1 MKRSNTDFPISDVCF
16 LELCSYIYDAWTQ
29 GWLDD
34 FSNEHFLIRALEN
47 RLLDFVGKL
56 QFIANNLNMHNV
68 VQSDGSIDEEKFCYN
83 FCINLSQ
90 KLSYLSK
97 TFGAD
102 SIKKFVID
110 QLSAGKTNYD
120 EDTFFQ
126 ALSEVSILH
135 FYACRFKWEEAIYE
149 PPLLQNGSNKNPEAS
164 FRGEIPAISSQ
175 GGNNVIVSIEV
186 KSPKFPQ
193 YTESKERIMIPT
205 ILINKENKATIED
218 FCKDN
223 NIKYLDPRILKLRDF
238 FKSAVEKFSV
248 PSDDEFNILYINW
261 SYRDFPSNS
270 FLEAWSLLTND
281 INGILIYKDIA
292 EKLDFPIELF
302 DKITAVVVYS
312 ESLEGLMF
320 SDFRYVWQRSK
331 VDTHFRMWVINE
343 KLRKSEL
350 SDSSDILFRITGMN
364 PDPQLTQHLMLDYKS
379 SNFEE
384 TLESAY
390 IGTKLSNIIKDNALH

>member
-56 QFIANNLNMHNV
+56 QLIANNLNMHNV
-68 VQSDGSIDEEKFCYN
+68 VQSDGSIDEERFCYN

-97 TFGAD
+97 IFGAD

-175 GGNNVIVSIEV
+175 GGNNVIVNIEV

-205 ILINKENKATIED
+205 VLINKESKATIED

-292 EKLDFPIELF
+292 EKFDFPIELF

>member
-56 QFIANNLNMHNV
+56 QLIANNLNMHNV

-175 GGNNVIVSIEV
+175 GGNNVIVNIEV

-205 ILINKENKATIED
+205 VLINKENKATIED

-292 EKLDFPIELF
+292 EKFDFPIELF

-350 SDSSDILFRITGMN
+350 NDSSDILFRITGMN

>member
-175 GGNNVIVSIEV
+175 GGNNVIVNIEV

-292 EKLDFPIELF
+292 EKFDFPIELF

>member
-56 QFIANNLNMHNV
+56 QLIANNLNMHNV
-68 VQSDGSIDEEKFCYN
+68 VQSDGSIDEERFCYN

-175 GGNNVIVSIEV
+175 GGNNVIVNIEV

-205 ILINKENKATIED
+205 VLINKESKATIED

-292 EKLDFPIELF
+292 EKFDFPIELF